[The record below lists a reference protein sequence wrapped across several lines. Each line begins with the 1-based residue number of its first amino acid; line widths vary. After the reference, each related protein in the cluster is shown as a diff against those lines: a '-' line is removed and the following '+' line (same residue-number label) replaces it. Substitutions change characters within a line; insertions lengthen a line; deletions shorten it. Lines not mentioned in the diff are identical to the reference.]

1 MPSTPK
7 EAADALIL
15 LTAQADTIIATLR
28 PILADID
35 AAENALRA
43 ALLSAGQPL
52 LDHLAYRARVSH
64 TARQMIETDLGQSLT
79 DLTQTAFARE
89 LAQ

>member
-1 MPSTPK
+1 MPTPK

-15 LTAQADTIIATLR
+15 LTAQADTIIEALR
-28 PILADID
+28 PVLADID
-35 AAENALRA
+35 AAEKALRS
-43 ALLSAGQPL
+43 ALQSAGQPL

-64 TARQMIETDLGQSLT
+64 TARQMLENDLGQTLT
-79 DLTQTAFARE
+79 SLTQTAFARE